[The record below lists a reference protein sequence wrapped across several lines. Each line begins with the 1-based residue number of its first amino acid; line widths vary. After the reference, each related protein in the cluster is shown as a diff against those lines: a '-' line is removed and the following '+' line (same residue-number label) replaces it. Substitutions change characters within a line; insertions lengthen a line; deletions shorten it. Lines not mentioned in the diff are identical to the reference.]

1 VRPGH
6 AAAAITVLAV
16 AACAGSA
23 PRPATVTPAVSC
35 ATADSAYLNASHAPL
50 SGAFDSIAD
59 QRFTVPPLEGHHV
72 GGAGPPRLA
81 ISDWRASR
89 LRGWIARIAV
99 TGPDRVSEDQYAKSL
114 GYTAGRFPLVPL
126 VGTVVKH
133 NPGIL
138 EVYQTDTEYRSVS
151 GAGDYMKDLA
161 SSALQAETTPDI
173 EKGVALPRAV
183 PVRIAGGDERV
194 AYEMPQY
201 LIPHVGPTERF
212 FTFSVRSGR
221 YVLQLSVQG
230 GNGLN
235 PAAAL
240 GVVNAAAISLTRA
253 CHVAPDPL
261 RIA

>member
-1 VRPGH
+1 M
-6 AAAAITVLAV
+6 
-16 AACAGSA
+16 
-23 PRPATVTPAVSC
+23 
-35 ATADSAYLNASHAPL
+35 
-50 SGAFDSIAD
+50 
-59 QRFTVPPLEGHHV
+59 
-72 GGAGPPRLA
+72 
-81 ISDWRASR
+81 
-89 LRGWIARIAV
+89 
-99 TGPDRVSEDQYAKSL
+99 
-114 GYTAGRFPLVPL
+114 PL
-126 VGTVVKH
+126 VGAVVKH

-212 FTFSVRSGR
+212 FTFSVQSGR

-240 GVVNAAAISLTRA
+240 SVVNAAAISLTRA
-253 CHVAPDPL
+253 CHVAPDLL